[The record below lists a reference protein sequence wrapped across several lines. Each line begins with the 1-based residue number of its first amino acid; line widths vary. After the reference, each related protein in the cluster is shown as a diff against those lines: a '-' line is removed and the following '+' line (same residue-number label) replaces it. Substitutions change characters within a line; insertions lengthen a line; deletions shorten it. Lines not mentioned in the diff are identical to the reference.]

1 MKLKVKFSLSATLLV
16 VFILL
21 GVSVCFFLAERRHL
35 INQIKENQI
44 NIVDGLVLVSKE
56 YLITKDQILLLNY
69 INFLVRNKRIIY
81 VLFTNP
87 QGKILAHTNIQRL
100 EEKDKTP
107 IGLKAIKTNKL
118 LIQSY
123 QNKKGKRIS
132 DYALPVFVENKKLGV
147 ARIGFSQHELNKMMK
162 KTVTQTGKRIFAIA
176 FVVLIIGIF
185 GSLILAQTLIGPI
198 KKLVYGA
205 KMIGRGKL
213 NTVIKVN
220 NKDELGS
227 LAKEFNLMARQL
239 KELDHMKQDFVSGVT
254 HELRSPLTSIMMYID
269 LFFKGATGELNEKQK
284 KFLNIM
290 KNSSKRLNSFINDLL
305 DIAKIERGKMELVKE
320 PLNITTILRETIQ
333 LFTVQADE
341 KNIIIVTKIQE
352 NIPVISAD
360 QNKIRQILN
369 NLLSNAIKFTPEK
382 GTITVEVKN
391 NGEYVQVSVGDTGM
405 GVPPDDL
412 EKIFNKF
419 EQVKGVRNRIAGSKG
434 TGLGLAIV
442 KAIVQLHKGDIW
454 VESIMGKGSTF
465 YFTLPKEENDSFDFC

>member
-21 GVSVCFFLAERRHL
+21 GVSICLFLAERRHL

-69 INFLVRNKRIIY
+69 INFLVRNKRIVY
-81 VLFTNP
+81 VLFTDP
-87 QGKILAHTNIQRL
+87 QGKIMAHTNIHRL

-107 IGLKAIKTNKL
+107 IGLSATKTNKL

-123 QNKKGKRIS
+123 QDKKGERIS

-147 ARIGFSQHELNKMMK
+147 ARIGFSQQELNKMMK
-162 KTVTQTGKRIFAIA
+162 KTVAQTGKRIFAIA
-176 FVVLIIGIF
+176 FIVLIIGIF

-213 NTVIKVN
+213 NTIIKVN

-227 LAKEFNLMARQL
+227 LAKEFNFMARQL

-290 KNSSKRLNSFINDLL
+290 KDSSKRLNSFINDLL

-465 YFTLPKEENDSFDFC
+465 YFTLPKEENDNFDFC

>member
-1 MKLKVKFSLSATLLV
+1 
-16 VFILL
+16 
-21 GVSVCFFLAERRHL
+21 
-35 INQIKENQI
+35 
-44 NIVDGLVLVSKE
+44 
-56 YLITKDQILLLNY
+56 
-69 INFLVRNKRIIY
+69 
-81 VLFTNP
+81 
-87 QGKILAHTNIQRL
+87 
-100 EEKDKTP
+100 
-107 IGLKAIKTNKL
+107 
-118 LIQSY
+118 
-123 QNKKGKRIS
+123 
-132 DYALPVFVENKKLGV
+132 
-147 ARIGFSQHELNKMMK
+147 
-162 KTVTQTGKRIFAIA
+162 
-176 FVVLIIGIF
+176 
-185 GSLILAQTLIGPI
+185 LAQTLIGPI